1 MTKVSKLFVLAGVI
15 LILLAITLKIAGTHL
30 LLGSKSI
37 KLISLLV
44 MANTSF
50 ILAILFKK

>member
-15 LILLAITLKIAGTHL
+15 LILLAITLKIAGTHQ